1 MLGELLLAVAIVIAS
16 YLWLGKWFRCPV
28 ETKKAGDCKL
38 RVVIGFATQKGTSR
52 SFAHKLF
59 SSAVSCDFSKLLE
72 VKVLNVSDIDVDTLH
87 ATADVCVLVVS
98 TYTGGLPP
106 PSATAFSTLVQDMSN
121 DFRVSRD
128 HFSKTKFAV
137 FGLGDVAYGDN
148 FNMFAK
154 NLNEWIRGLGGRM
167 IVPSVFASEQRCQGL
182 FSTFAHAIVSW
193 LEKRVSGVA
202 DDSQSED
209 EVDEA
214 GDGNDDL
221 EDIVSETKE
230 SKELMYPRLRDNL
243 TKQGYQLLGS
253 HSGVKLCRWTKSM
266 LRGRGGCYKH
276 TFYNISSY
284 QCMEMTPSLA
294 CANKCV
300 FCWRHHT
307 NPVAKTFIWKHD
319 APDFLVESAL
329 AGHRGMIK
337 QMKGVPG
344 VQPDRYTE
352 AMNVK
357 HCALSLVGEPI
368 MYPEICQFVNLLH
381 QKHISTFMVT
391 NAQFPD
397 KIKQLA
403 PVTQLY
409 VSIDAATK
417 EELRKIDRPIFDDFW
432 ERMLDCI
439 KEIGLKYQRTVF
451 RLTLVNEYNVS
462 SLSEWAQLVHLGK
475 PDFIEVKGV
484 TFCGASDA
492 SDLTMKN
499 VPFHFEVVK
508 FCEQLCEAIG
518 GGKYEIA
525 CEHEHSCCM
534 LIARKE
540 FRVNGVWHTW
550 IDYPKFFELV
560 ESGRTDFTSMEY
572 AAPTPSWAI
581 FQSKEH
587 GFDPRE
593 VRHRREKQEVVT
605 GGC

>member
-1 MLGELLLAVAIVIAS
+1 MFLEIFAALLVVFVSAFWFTKRSGRRDELKS
-16 YLWLGKWFRCPV
+16 
-28 ETKKAGDCKL
+28 ECKL
-38 RVVIGFATQKGTSR
+38 RVVIAFATQKGTAR

-59 SSAVSCDFSKLLE
+59 SSVAASEFSKKLV
-72 VKVLNVSDIDVDTLH
+72 VKVIDVADVDVDTMS
-87 ATADVCVLVVS
+87 ASTDVFIFIVS
-98 TYTGGLPP
+98 TYTGGQPP
-106 PSATAFSTLVQDMSN
+106 PAASNFATLLADMSN

-128 HFSKTKFAV
+128 HFAKTRFAI
-137 FGLGDVAYGDN
+137 FGLGDVVYGDN

-154 NLNEWIRGLGGRM
+154 NVNEWVRGLGGRM
-167 IVPSVFASEQRCQGL
+167 IIPSVFASEQRSQGL
-182 FSTFAHAIVSW
+182 FSTFSHSVVSW
-193 LEKRVSGVA
+193 LEKSCANGVIDEVQSDEDPA
-202 DDSQSED
+202 DDD
-209 EVDEA
+209 A
-214 GDGNDDL
+214 AADDL
-221 EDIVSETKE
+221 EDIVSDTKE
-230 SKELMYPRLRDNL
+230 SKELMYPRLRNNL
-243 TKQGYQLLGS
+243 TKQGYQLIGT

-307 NPVAKTFIWKHD
+307 NPVAKSFIWKHD
-319 APDFLVESAL
+319 EPEFLVDNAL

-368 MYPEICQFVNLLH
+368 MYPEINRFVGLLH
-381 QKHISTFMVT
+381 EKHISTFMVT

-397 KIKQLA
+397 RIQQLS

-432 ERMLDCI
+432 ERMLDCVR
-439 KEIGLKYQRTVF
+439 EIGLKHQRTVF
-451 RLTLVNEYNVS
+451 RLTLVNEYNVT
-462 SLSEWAQLVHLGK
+462 SLPEWAQLVHMGK

-484 TFCGASDA
+484 TFCGANDA
-492 SDLTMKN
+492 SDLTMRN
-499 VPFHFEVVK
+499 VPFHHEVVK
-508 FCEQLCEAIG
+508 FCEALIEAIG
-518 GGKYEIA
+518 GGEYEIA

-534 LIARKE
+534 LIAKKQ
-540 FRVNGVWHTW
+540 FKINGVWHTW
-550 IDYPKFFELV
+550 IDYPKFFELI
-560 ESGRTDFTSMEY
+560 ESGRTDFTSLEY
-572 AAPTPSWAI
+572 AAPTPAWAI
-581 FQSKEH
+581 FQSQEH
-587 GFDPRE
+587 GFDPKE
-593 VRHRREKQEVVT
+593 VRHRREKQEVIT
-605 GGC
+605 SGC